1 MIDEAA
7 LIQMPEED
15 REFALK
21 YLTSVKL
28 REQRKGSCLLE
39 LR

>member
-7 LIQMPEED
+7 LLQMPEED
-15 REFALK
+15 REIALK

-28 REQRKGSCLLE
+28 RSKEKGLVY
-39 LR
+39 